1 MEKPTI
7 LHFATP
13 GSRVS
18 PFDVNM
24 AYDAGWDAVVPYG
37 GVGLEDMAGFTQD
50 AIFSRGPK
58 GVKRTGIF
66 IGGRDALLASDMLEM
81 ARKAMVPPFEVS
93 VFADPSGAYTTAAAM
108 VAKVEA
114 VLARQ
119 HGLSL
124 SGRRVVVFG
133 GTGPVGMVAA
143 ALAAQAGAEVTIPG
157 HDGPARAQEAVDV
170 LNDRF
175 GLALTAADASSETG
189 KTGLVAEA
197 EVILAT
203 AKAGVR
209 VTIPGHDGPA
219 RAQEA
224 VDVLND
230 RFGLALTAADAS
242 SETGKTGLVAEA
254 EVILATA
261 KAGVRVIQAAHL
273 ALASRLLVAAD
284 INAVPPSGI
293 EGVGVMDDGVSLAAA
308 SGKAAGIGAL
318 AVGNLK
324 YQVQRG
330 LLQAMLA
337 ADKPRYLGF
346 AESLEE
352 ARRHAA

>member
-66 IGGRDALLASDMLEM
+66 IGGRDALLASDMLET

-209 VTIPGHDGPA
+209 V
-219 RAQEA
+219 
-224 VDVLND
+224 
-230 RFGLALTAADAS
+230 
-242 SETGKTGLVAEA
+242 
-254 EVILATA
+254 
-261 KAGVRVIQAAHL
+261 IQAAHL

-293 EGVGVMDDGVSLAAA
+293 EGVGVMDDGVSLVAA